1 MHILEKGRS
10 LVPVLT
16 NRVLSSSSTF
26 SKDNTITDLYATDE
40 FRATHAVIVLNAQVF
55 CLSDWGKAVSLWIN
69 RSRSDVH
76 LVWFL

>member
-40 FRATHAVIVLNAQVF
+40 FRATHAVIVLRTTSYKTSVLFERLGQSCF
-55 CLSDWGKAVSLWIN
+55 PLDQ
-69 RSRSDVH
+69 
-76 LVWFL
+76 